1 MLPRLTSNSLI
12 NKDDQELLTCL
23 LPSTGN
29 GSTVVHQH
37 SWFLWFYA
45 RKPEL
50 HEYKSSTIPP
60 ELNTQPN
67 YPDVCQ
73 GIIRFHEFQ

>member
-1 MLPRLTSNSLI
+1 
-12 NKDDQELLTCL
+12 
-23 LPSTGN
+23 
-29 GSTVVHQH
+29 VHQH